1 MRMITIVLFKK
12 KLAFS
17 MEFNPMVTRIS
28 CVTYSKFPCLSVPIH
43 SSHYLSFCYILS
55 LAHIPLSTWQH
66 L

>member
-1 MRMITIVLFKK
+1 
-12 KLAFS
+12 

-55 LAHIPLSTWQH
+55 LAHTPLSTWQH